1 MNEAI
6 DGLKRR
12 ARGVRVLA
20 YVNVGI
26 WAIAMIAMVALMR
39 HAPGVGKLYPLLAG
53 GTVVGIVQIVK
64 SSKMCA

>member
-6 DGLKRR
+6 DSVKRQ

-26 WAIAMIAMVALMR
+26 WAVSMIAMVALMR
-39 HAPGVGKLYPLLAG
+39 HAPGVGKLYPVLAG
-53 GTVVGIVQIVK
+53 GTVVGIVQIAK